1 MAGISE
7 EELRRPVETLSVSE
21 RPLTAG
27 GSELASGQQVAKVAV
42 VTVDLRDGFRNEPR
56 SPEYRA
62 IHGLA
67 PDTNDTHEDWIQR
80 LHPDDRARTVQHFI
94 DAVNGTTEQLSSQ
107 YRIIRPNDGQVRWI
121 ATEAR
126 IERSPDSQ
134 PLRLVG
140 AHIDITD
147 LAVAKEALR
156 ESEERFRLIANSAP
170 VPMWVTRLDRKR
182 AFANQAYVDFLG
194 VDYDEA
200 LAFDWRKI
208 LHPDD
213 GGRIVKESV
222 AGEAS
227 LRPFVLE
234 ARYRRSDGQWRW
246 MRSESQPRWDPAG
259 RHIGFIGVAH
269 DVTVAKEAEYELRRL
284 NETLEQR
291 IKERTS
297 QLQSSEA
304 QMRAIFETSNQYQC
318 LLDLQ
323 GNVLY
328 ANTTRLRAFAP
339 GQKTSPESPSG
350 ILHGFPERMECA
362 KSSSMLLAQPR
373 KAKASERKCG
383 LIWQLVSVF
392 LTSRCVQFSISTA

>member
-1 MAGISE
+1 MAGISV

-62 IHGLA
+62 IHGLP

-80 LHPDDRARTVQHFI
+80 LHPEDRARTVQHFI
-94 DAVNGTTEQLSSQ
+94 DAVNGATEQLSSQ

-170 VPMWVTRLDRKR
+170 VPMW
-182 AFANQAYVDFLG
+182 
-194 VDYDEA
+194 
-200 LAFDWRKI
+200 
-208 LHPDD
+208 
-213 GGRIVKESV
+213 
-222 AGEAS
+222 
-227 LRPFVLE
+227 
-234 ARYRRSDGQWRW
+234 
-246 MRSESQPRWDPAG
+246 
-259 RHIGFIGVAH
+259 
-269 DVTVAKEAEYELRRL
+269 
-284 NETLEQR
+284 
-291 IKERTS
+291 
-297 QLQSSEA
+297 
-304 QMRAIFETSNQYQC
+304 ETSAQDQPGTC
-318 LLDLQ
+318 
-323 GNVLY
+323 G
-328 ANTTRLRAFAP
+328 AAARLPNCP
-339 GQKTSPESPSG
+339 GSQKE
-350 ILHGFPERMECA
+350 
-362 KSSSMLLAQPR
+362 
-373 KAKASERKCG
+373 
-383 LIWQLVSVF
+383 
-392 LTSRCVQFSISTA
+392 

>member
-1 MAGISE
+1 MADISE

-62 IHGLA
+62 IHGLP

-80 LHPDDRARTVQHFI
+80 LHPEDRARTVQHFI
-94 DAVNGTTEQLSSQ
+94 DAVNGATEQLSSQ

-234 ARYRRSDGQWRW
+234 ARYWRSDGQWRW
-246 MRSESQPRWDPAG
+246 MRSESQPRWVKWTPE
-259 RHIGFIGVAH
+259 IGP
-269 DVTVAKEAEYELRRL
+269 
-284 NETLEQR
+284 
-291 IKERTS
+291 
-297 QLQSSEA
+297 
-304 QMRAIFETSNQYQC
+304 
-318 LLDLQ
+318 
-323 GNVLY
+323 NV
-328 ANTTRLRAFAP
+328 
-339 GQKTSPESPSG
+339 K
-350 ILHGFPERMECA
+350 
-362 KSSSMLLAQPR
+362 
-373 KAKASERKCG
+373 
-383 LIWQLVSVF
+383 V
-392 LTSRCVQFSISTA
+392 

>member
-7 EELRRPVETLSVSE
+7 EELRRPVEMLPVSE

-62 IHGLA
+62 IHGLP

-80 LHPDDRARTVQHFI
+80 LHPEDRARTVQHFI
-94 DAVNGTTEQLSSQ
+94 DAVNGATEQLSSQ

-126 IERSPDSQ
+126 IERSPDSH

-213 GGRIVKESV
+213 GGRILKESV

-259 RHIGFIGVAH
+259 RHTGFIGVAH

-284 NETLEQR
+284 NETLGAR
-291 IKERTS
+291 PDRRCT
-297 QLQSSEA
+297 
-304 QMRAIFETSNQYQC
+304 
-318 LLDLQ
+318 
-323 GNVLY
+323 
-328 ANTTRLRAFAP
+328 
-339 GQKTSPESPSG
+339 PS
-350 ILHGFPERMECA
+350 FVAE
-362 KSSSMLLAQPR
+362 
-373 KAKASERKCG
+373 
-383 LIWQLVSVF
+383 
-392 LTSRCVQFSISTA
+392 